1 LTAKDRS
8 VVEARGRRR
17 RLYTTGDAELDSRI
31 RDLAST
37 LALDR
42 RREVVEEMLAAV
54 LRLARGDT
62 PHGDLKLINA
72 ALKEFAYSAKV
83 FAPYR
88 GIRKV
93 TVFGSSRAIES
104 DTDYGYAHEFAAR
117 IVQRG
122 WMVIT
127 GAGPGIMQAAQDGA
141 GARRSFGLNIR
152 LPFESEANPI
162 IEADPKLINFNY
174 FFTRKVTFL
183 KESDAFVLLP
193 GGFGTLDE
201 TFELL
206 TLVQTGKSDLH
217 PVVLLETPGGTYW
230 KEWREFVGDNLAR
243 RGLISLDDMNLLH
256 YTHDI
261 EDAVREV
268 TSFYRNYQ
276 SQRYVGNRLVLRLL
290 RAPGAEDLAQL
301 RLRFADLLESGTFEV
316 IEPLPAE
323 VADHDAPDLARIAF
337 RFNRRSYG
345 RLRAFVDALNDL

>member
-1 LTAKDRS
+1 MA
-8 VVEARGRRR
+8 EARRGRRR
-17 RLYTTGDAELDSRI
+17 PYSTGDAELDSRI
-31 RDLAST
+31 RDFIGGLG
-37 LALDR
+37 LVR
-42 RREVVEEMLAAV
+42 RMEIVEEMMASV

-62 PHGDLKLINA
+62 APADLKLVNS
-72 ALKEFAYSAKV
+72 ALKEFAYAAKV

-88 GIRKV
+88 GIPKV
-93 TVFGSSRAIES
+93 SVFGSSRATEG
-104 DTDYGYAHEFAAR
+104 DADYAYAREFTAR

-141 GARRSFGLNIR
+141 GASRSFGLNIR

-183 KESDAFVLLP
+183 KESDAFVLLS

-201 TFELL
+201 AFELL

-217 PVVLLETPGGTYW
+217 PVVLLEAPGGTYW
-230 KEWREFVGDNLAR
+230 ADWRAFVEGNLAR

-256 YTHDI
+256 FTHDV
-261 EDAVREV
+261 EEAVGEV
-268 TSFYRNYQ
+268 TDFYRNYQ

-290 RAPGAEDLAQL
+290 RPPGTEGLA
-301 RLRFADLLESGTFEV
+301 RLRRLFADLLESGTFEV
-316 IEPLPAE
+316 IEPLPVE
-323 VADHDAPDLARIAF
+323 VADHDALDCARIAF

-345 RLRAFVDALNDL
+345 RLRAFVDALNQL

>member
-1 LTAKDRS
+1 MVA
-8 VVEARGRRR
+8 ARTGRRR
-17 RLYTTGDAELDSRI
+17 PYGTGDTELDRRI
-31 RDLAST
+31 RDFIGGLG
-37 LALDR
+37 LVR
-42 RREVVEEMLAAV
+42 RTDIVEEMMASV

-62 PHGDLKLINA
+62 APADLKLVNS
-72 ALKEFAYSAKV
+72 ALKELAYAARV

-93 TVFGSSRAIES
+93 SIFGSSRATEG
-104 DTDYGYAHEFAAR
+104 DTDYACAREFAAR

-141 GARRSFGLNIR
+141 GASRSFGLNIR
-152 LPFESEANPI
+152 LPFEVEANPI

-201 TFELL
+201 AFELL

-217 PVVLLETPGGTYW
+217 PVVLLEAPGGTYW
-230 KEWREFVGDNLAR
+230 ADWRAFVEGNLAR

-256 YTHDI
+256 FTHDVEEAI
-261 EDAVREV
+261 SEV
-268 TSFYRNYQ
+268 TGFYRNYQ

-290 RAPGAEDLAQL
+290 RAPGTEDLA
-301 RLRFADLLESGTFEV
+301 RLRRQFADLLESGTFEV
-316 IEPLPAE
+316 IEPLPVE
-323 VADHDAPDLARIAF
+323 VADHDALDCARIAF

-345 RLRAFVDALNDL
+345 RLRAFVDALNRL

>member
-1 LTAKDRS
+1 MVGTRT
-8 VVEARGRRR
+8 RRR
-17 RLYTTGDAELDSRI
+17 RFRTTGDAELDRRI
-31 RDLAST
+31 RELVG
-37 LALDR
+37 ALGADR
-42 RREVVEEMLAAV
+42 RTEVVENMMSSV
-54 LRLARGDT
+54 LRMARGNALQA
-62 PHGDLKLINA
+62 DLKLVNA
-72 ALKEFAYSAKV
+72 SLREFAYAAEV

-93 TVFGSSRAIES
+93 SVFGSSRSRES
-104 DTDYGYAHEFAAR
+104 DTDYAFAHEFAAR
-117 IVQRG
+117 IVQQG

-162 IEADPKLINFNY
+162 IEDDPKLVTFNY

-217 PVVLLETPGGTYW
+217 PVVLLEPPGGTYW
-230 KEWREFVGDNLAR
+230 KEWREFVEDNLAR

-256 YTHDI
+256 YTHDVG
-261 EDAVREV
+261 DAIREV
-268 TSFYRNYQ
+268 TGFYRNYQ
-276 SQRYVGNRLVLRLL
+276 SQRYVGNRLVLRLIH
-290 RAPGAEDLAQL
+290 APGAQDLA
-301 RLRFADLLESGTFEV
+301 RLRNQFSDLLASGTFEV
-316 IEPLPAE
+316 IEPLPVE
-323 VADHDAPDLARIAF
+323 VADHDALDCARIAF

-345 RLRAFVDALNDL
+345 RLRAFVDALNEL

>member
-1 LTAKDRS
+1 MIESRT
-8 VVEARGRRR
+8 RRR
-17 RLYTTGDAELDSRI
+17 KPYGTGDAELDARI
-31 RDLAST
+31 RDFVGGLGIERRPDIVEAMVAS
-37 LALDR
+37 
-42 RREVVEEMLAAV
+42 V

-62 PHGDLKLINA
+62 APADLKLINA
-72 ALKEFAYSAKV
+72 ALKEFAYVARV

-93 TVFGSSRAIES
+93 SVFGSSRATE
-104 DTDYGYAHEFAAR
+104 DDADYGYTRQFTAG
-117 IVQRG
+117 IVKRG

-152 LPFESEANPI
+152 LPMEAEANPI

-174 FFTRKVTFL
+174 FFTRKVTFI

-201 TFELL
+201 AFELL

-217 PVVLLETPGGTYW
+217 PVVLLEAPGGTYW
-230 KEWREFVGDNLAR
+230 ADWRAFVEGNLAR

-256 YTHDI
+256 FTHDV
-261 EDAVREV
+261 EDALNEV
-268 TSFYRNYQ
+268 TGFYRNYQ
-276 SQRYVGNRLVLRLL
+276 SQRYVGHRLVLRLL
-290 RAPGAEDLAQL
+290 RAPGVSDLT
-301 RLRFADLLESGTFEV
+301 RLRREFADLLESGTFEV

-323 VADHDAPDLARIAF
+323 VADGDALEHARIAF
-337 RFNRRSYG
+337 WFNRRRYG
-345 RLRAFVDALNDL
+345 RLRAFVDALNRL

>member
-1 LTAKDRS
+1 MMR
-8 VVEARGRRR
+8 ARAGRRR
-17 RLYTTGDAELDSRI
+17 PYTTGDAELDGRI
-31 RDLAST
+31 RELVA
-37 LALDR
+37 ALRLEWKAD
-42 RREVVEEMLAAV
+42 VVGEMVAAV

-62 PHGDLKLINA
+62 TQADLNLVNA
-72 ALKEFAYSAKV
+72 AIKEFAYAAQV

-93 TVFGSSRAIES
+93 SVFGSSRATGG
-104 DTDYGYAHEFAAR
+104 DADYAYAGEFAAR

-141 GARRSFGLNIR
+141 GANRSFGLNIR
-152 LPFESEANPI
+152 LPFESEANPV
-162 IEADPKLINFNY
+162 IEADPKLINFKY

-201 TFELL
+201 AFELL

-217 PVVLLETPGGTYW
+217 PAVLLEAPGGTYW
-230 KEWREFVGDNLAR
+230 AEWRAFVEGNLAR

-256 YTHDI
+256 FTDDV
-261 EDAVREV
+261 EDAIGEV
-268 TSFYRNYQ
+268 TGFYHNYQ

-290 RAPGAEDLAQL
+290 RAPAKDDLTCL
-301 RLRFADLLESGTFEV
+301 RREFADLLKSGTFEV

-323 VADHDAPDLARIAF
+323 VADGDALDCARIAF

-345 RLRAFVDALNDL
+345 RLRAFVDALNQL

>member
-1 LTAKDRS
+1 MVA
-8 VVEARGRRR
+8 ARTGRRR
-17 RLYTTGDAELDSRI
+17 PYTTGDAALDSRI
-31 RDLAST
+31 RDFIGGLG
-37 LALDR
+37 LVR
-42 RREVVEEMLAAV
+42 RTDIVEEMMASV

-62 PHGDLKLINA
+62 APADLKLVNS
-72 ALKEFAYSAKV
+72 ALKELTYAARV

-93 TVFGSSRAIES
+93 SIFGSSRATEG
-104 DTDYGYAHEFAAR
+104 DTDYAYAHEFAAR

-141 GARRSFGLNIR
+141 GASRSFGLNIR
-152 LPFESEANPI
+152 LPSEIEANPI

-201 TFELL
+201 AFELL

-217 PVVLLETPGGTYW
+217 PVVLLEAPGGTYW
-230 KEWREFVGDNLAR
+230 ADWRAFVEGNLAR

-256 YTHDI
+256 FTHDVEEAI
-261 EDAVREV
+261 SEV
-268 TSFYRNYQ
+268 TGFYRNYQ

-290 RAPGAEDLAQL
+290 RAPGTEDLA
-301 RLRFADLLESGTFEV
+301 RLRRQFADLLESGTFEV
-316 IEPLPAE
+316 IEPLPVE
-323 VADHDAPDLARIAF
+323 VADHDALDCARIAF

-345 RLRAFVDALNDL
+345 RLRAFVDALNRL

>member
-1 LTAKDRS
+1 
-8 VVEARGRRR
+8 VARPRTRHE
-17 RLYTTGDAELDSRI
+17 RLYTTGDAD
-31 RDLAST
+31 
-37 LALDR
+37 LDR
-42 RREVVEEMLAAV
+42 RIREFTGALGLNRRSEMVQHMLSSV
-54 LRLARGDT
+54 LRLGRGET
-62 PHGDLKLINA
+62 LQADLKLVNA
-72 ALKEFAYSAKV
+72 ALREFAFAAEV

-93 TVFGSSRAIES
+93 SVFGSSRAGQS
-104 DTDYGYAHEFAAR
+104 DADYACAREFAAR
-117 IVQRG
+117 IVQQG
-122 WMVIT
+122 WMVVT

-152 LPFESEANPI
+152 LPFENDANPI
-162 IEADPKLINFNY
+162 IEDDPKLITFNY

-217 PVVLLETPGGTYW
+217 PVVLLEQPGGTYW
-230 KEWREFVGDNLAR
+230 KEWRDFVEGNLAR

-256 YTHDI
+256 FTHDVGK
-261 EDAVREV
+261 AVREV

-290 RAPGAEDLAQL
+290 RAPGAADLA
-301 RLRFADLLESGTFEV
+301 RLRRQFRDLLAHGTFEV
-316 IEPLPAE
+316 IEPLPVE
-323 VADHDAPDLARIAF
+323 VTDNDALDYARIAF

-345 RLRAFVDALNDL
+345 RLRAFVDALNEL